1 MLKIKLKNY
10 MNMVP
15 PRKLGHERSRKNI
28 AAILNH
34 WLAKKYIPGL
44 RRSNSEQKN
53 KKYISNYQ
61 GSINNIIK
69 SIGEVSA
76 FDFNEDHFMDFIQD
90 RRAAGASENTI
101 LKDTNI
107 LKSAIRFSLKEQG
120 YQIVN
125 RINIRVKGDKR
136 IPVDHP
142 RDKAMTAA
150 QIDMLLAEIKPPY
163 QFMFDLQF
171 QTGSRPSEIREL
183 KWENVNTL
191 EGYIKILDHKTMEK
205 TNKPLIKPIKNG
217 LLEAMIE
224 LKKLAP
230 TDENG
235 LLINDFVFPSPQK
248 NQPISASC
256 ASDAF
261 AKAIESLPNEAGFI
275 DMTKSKKSGLP
286 VHLFTPHT
294 LRHACITMFAKAG
307 RSAKEIQ
314 ALTGHVTTNMVE
326 RYQVFSMK
334 DKERMSNN
342 FKSDFEKV
350 LAQEKTAIE
359 SNENV
364 AEKVGEKLV
373 AEGQIW
379 DDKKTTSET
388 STEDLKLLLL
398 KIKAELDARDLKI

>member
-1 MLKIKLKNY
+1 
-10 MNMVP
+10 MVP

-183 KWENVNTL
+183 KWT
-191 EGYIKILDHKTMEK
+191 
-205 TNKPLIKPIKNG
+205 
-217 LLEAMIE
+217 
-224 LKKLAP
+224 
-230 TDENG
+230 
-235 LLINDFVFPSPQK
+235 Q
-248 NQPISASC
+248 
-256 ASDAF
+256 
-261 AKAIESLPNEAGFI
+261 
-275 DMTKSKKSGLP
+275 
-286 VHLFTPHT
+286 
-294 LRHACITMFAKAG
+294 
-307 RSAKEIQ
+307 
-314 ALTGHVTTNMVE
+314 
-326 RYQVFSMK
+326 
-334 DKERMSNN
+334 
-342 FKSDFEKV
+342 
-350 LAQEKTAIE
+350 
-359 SNENV
+359 
-364 AEKVGEKLV
+364 
-373 AEGQIW
+373 
-379 DDKKTTSET
+379 
-388 STEDLKLLLL
+388 
-398 KIKAELDARDLKI
+398 